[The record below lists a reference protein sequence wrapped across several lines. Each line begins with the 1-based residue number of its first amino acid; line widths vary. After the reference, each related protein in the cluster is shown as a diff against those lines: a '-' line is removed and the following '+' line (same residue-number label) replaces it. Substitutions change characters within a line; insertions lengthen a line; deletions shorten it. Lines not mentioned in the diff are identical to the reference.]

1 MFTDGVRKYI
11 SEMKNV
17 RVWAGE
23 WECLETCLRV
33 LRCSMLAHSTEVLL
47 PVDCSF
53 VLAMME
59 LASGRDFVQV
69 GYVMLRDSF
78 GIMF

>member
-1 MFTDGVRKYI
+1 
-11 SEMKNV
+11 
-17 RVWAGE
+17 
-23 WECLETCLRV
+23 
-33 LRCSMLAHSTEVLL
+33 MLAHSTEVLL